1 MAPSLRRSN
10 HIVSTS
16 KARTVELDSAAT
28 IPTAHGKAE
37 RRREKREE
45 RLRRDAVRQPES
57 WERFRIL
64 LEVVDQQRSVVEIAD
79 HKARY
84 ALIIVG
90 VLNAVLFV
98 LLGKGG
104 VFRSIP
110 DSMRPWLIGAVSLYA
125 ALTFVFALHAIDC
138 LRPRELRSKRD
149 SVHSFGIPGL
159 LFWEGIV
166 QHEREAYLKEW
177 SEVRMDQLNGEAML
191 IAYRLSQLVQAK
203 YRALHRLYNGLVA
216 LVVLCTILLAAYAV
230 WGAVI

>member
-1 MAPSLRRSN
+1 MQIETFAPPADHLPRPARDS
-10 HIVSTS
+10 VS
-16 KARTVELDSAAT
+16 V
-28 IPTAHGKAE
+28 PTPHGKAE
-37 RRREKREE
+37 RRRQKRAD
-45 RLRRDAVRQPES
+45 RLRRDAARQPES

-90 VLNAVLFV
+90 VLNAILFV

-104 VFRSIP
+104 VFKAIP
-110 DSMRPWLIGAVSLYA
+110 DSMRPWLIGAVALYA
-125 ALTFVFALHAIDC
+125 GLTFLFALHAIDC
-138 LRPRELRSKRD
+138 LRPRELRSKGTP
-149 SVHSFGIPGL
+149 VHSLGIPGL

-177 SEVRMDQLNGEAML
+177 SEVRMDQLNAEAML
-191 IAYRLSQLVQAK
+191 IAYRLSQLVRAK
-203 YRALHRLYNGLVA
+203 YRALHRLYNGLVV

-230 WGAVI
+230 WGTAS

>member
-1 MAPSLRRSN
+1 ME
-10 HIVSTS
+10 H
-16 KARTVELDSAAT
+16 DSAVTAT
-28 IPTAHGKAE
+28 PAHGKAE

-45 RLRRDAVRQPES
+45 KLRRDAGRQPES

-90 VLNAVLFV
+90 VLNAILFV

-104 VFRSIP
+104 VFQHVP
-110 DSMRPWLIGAVSLYA
+110 DSMRPWLIGAVALYA
-125 ALTFVFALHAIDC
+125 GLTFLFALHAIDC
-138 LRPRELRSKRD
+138 LRPRELRPKGAW
-149 SVHSFGIPGL
+149 VQSFGIRGL

-177 SEVRMDQLNGEAML
+177 NEVRMDQLNAEAVL
-191 IAYRLSQLVQAK
+191 ITYRLSQLVQAK
-203 YRALHRLYNGLVA
+203 YRALHRLYNGLVV
-216 LVVLCTILLAAYAV
+216 LVVLCTILLVAYAV
-230 WGAVI
+230 WGTVV